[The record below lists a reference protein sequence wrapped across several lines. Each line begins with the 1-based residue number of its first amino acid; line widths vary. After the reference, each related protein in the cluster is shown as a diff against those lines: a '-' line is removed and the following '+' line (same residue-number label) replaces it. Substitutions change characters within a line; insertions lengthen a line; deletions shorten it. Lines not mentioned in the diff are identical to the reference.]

1 MTVNPRIAAKI
12 RALLALSE
20 DPGATEAERLSAA
33 FKARELLEKY
43 QVDMGASALAEE
55 GVERLRKLANSI
67 DQKWSISRTLAS
79 AIAKFTQTKCWGA
92 SSGTEINFLG
102 IRSDVEFAGWLAE
115 SLANYVIGKATE
127 FAFASSGKS
136 WEIESFVAGA
146 LRRLTERLRGH
157 ESAANALVPVKNEL
171 IEKEFANLGIT
182 LQRGH
187 SRSYGVT
194 DGAAFAAGQSAG
206 DRASFGR
213 PLASGAQLR
222 LSTGENK

>member
-1 MTVNPRIAAKI
+1 MINPKIAAKI

-20 DPGATEAERLSAA
+20 DPGATEAERLAAA

-55 GVERLRKLANSI
+55 GVERLRKLASAM
-67 DQKWSISRTLAS
+67 DQKWSISRTLAP
-79 AIAKFTQTKCWGA
+79 AIAKFTQTKCWGGGG
-92 SSGTEINFLG
+92 GTEVNFLG

-127 FAFASSGKS
+127 FAFISSGKP

-146 LRRLTERLRGH
+146 LKRLTERLRGH
-157 ESAANALVPVKNEL
+157 ESVANALVPVKNEL
-171 IEKEFANLGIT
+171 IEKEFAKLGIN
-182 LQRGH
+182 LQRGY
-187 SRSYGVT
+187 SRSYSAT
-194 DGAAFAAGQSAG
+194 DAAAFAAGQAVG

-213 PLASGAQLR
+213 PVGRQGALLR
-222 LSTGENK
+222 LGNAK